1 MFIGIDC
8 GTQSLKLL
16 VINELKQIQKEIV
29 VVYDVELPAYKTLNG
44 VIRHNLNHVST
55 PSKLFVEALE
65 LAIQKL
71 RPDFDLFQIKGI
83 SSSGQQ
89 HGSIYFTFIQNQE
102 YKSFINK

>member
-29 VVYDVELPAYKTLNG
+29 VVYDVELSDYNTLNG
-44 VIRHNLNHVST
+44 IIRHNLKGIDHVST

-71 RPDFDLFQIKGI
+71 KADEFDLFQVKGI

-89 HGSIYFTFIQNQE
+89 HGSIFLFLFKTKFD
-102 YKSFINK
+102 